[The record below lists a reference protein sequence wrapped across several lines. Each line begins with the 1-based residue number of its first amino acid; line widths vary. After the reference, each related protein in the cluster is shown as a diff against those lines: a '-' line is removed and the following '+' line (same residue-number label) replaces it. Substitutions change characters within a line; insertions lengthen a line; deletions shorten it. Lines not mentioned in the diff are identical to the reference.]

1 MLLSC
6 LPCYD
11 WLEIIYK
18 RRKKKKKK
26 EKKKK
31 NIYIYIY
38 IHILC
43 TYTHKVLI
51 RHRTYMIAG
60 GRLITD

>member
-18 RRKKKKKK
+18 RRKIGRKRK
-26 EKKKK
+26 
-31 NIYIYIY
+31 YIYIY

-43 TYTHKVLI
+43 TYTHKVLV
-51 RHRTYMIAG
+51 RHRTYKIAG

>member
-18 RRKKKKKK
+18 RRIIGR
-26 EKKKK
+26 KKKK

-38 IHILC
+38 ILC

-51 RHRTYMIAG
+51 RHRTYKIAG

>member
-18 RRKKKKKK
+18 RRKIGRKRK
-26 EKKKK
+26 
-31 NIYIYIY
+31 YIY

-43 TYTHKVLI
+43 TYTHRVLV
-51 RHRTYMIAG
+51 RHRTYKIAG